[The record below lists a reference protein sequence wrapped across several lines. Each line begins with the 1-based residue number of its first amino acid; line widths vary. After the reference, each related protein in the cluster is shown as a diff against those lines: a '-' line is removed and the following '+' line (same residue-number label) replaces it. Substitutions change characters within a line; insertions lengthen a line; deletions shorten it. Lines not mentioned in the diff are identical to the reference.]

1 MKTKI
6 ERHSRSVISVLL
18 AVCMLVSCM
27 TVGMIMTDAAKV
39 DGESVGGY
47 ANHHIEYNS
56 AGSGDVYFNSSGIA
70 EITPTSTGTMYFHIL
85 RDDWGNNGYFGKN
98 ETINADGTE
107 HEMTQY
113 TTNWVGM
120 AVNAGQKYTFQLT
133 QEGTT
138 VKYKVT
144 TSKYVHWGTGASKD
158 NWNTHVAIDETN
170 GVDIAFPAGES
181 SFCINNKSNDKGSTG
196 DCLDYSTNKEIIN
209 ESFADYVN
217 VLSNVSD
224 GYPGVKF
231 RLPTAA
237 TVNIKITNGK
247 LYLTFPEAGPK
258 TYYYKGTTD
267 GWVGTQMTE
276 TSTSGEYSVNVKFTS
291 TSNVFKFYD
300 SGNTWYG
307 HQNSGHSISTIEWG
321 SSLLSPGADIKAPG
335 VGTYTLYFRP
345 SDKKAYAVKDN
356 TYYTITCNS
365 AENGTL
371 SSSAASATDGSTVT
385 ITANPASGY
394 TLKKLVV
401 NYNNKDYDVTTA
413 VSNNTYTLTMPA
425 SNVTVT
431 ATFGDTKTI
440 YFNNYVTQWSKVYA
454 YTGSGSKPGTEMT
467 QIGSSSIYTVEI
479 PNSAT
484 TIIFSGSGGSNN
496 EGGTI
501 TCNNRSI
508 GNDLPPDA
516 KYNEYKATNTSSGA
530 DSTGTWSEHSG
541 RSNVY
546 DVTPGTSLNNSSL
559 YSNISATL
567 YDYYTNGEYNYG
579 WIDGIAEFTG
589 GRSAEYSRDN
599 GDQYYWNPYKI
610 FDTALSDYAESNSI
624 TYPLYFGNLNITD
637 AGEGNLEYE
646 TGNTEKFY
654 NWCYKINNSTK
665 LSPNTISVTGLANE
679 SEGSSTV
686 NHSNGTA
693 MAMFDEDWLS
703 RENST
708 GNPLATILHSSAF
721 PVRIVS
727 GTTTD
732 HKSYT
737 YYEFDSTKGKDN
749 AYIQNVDKTNRT
761 ATFEYSTNDKVWS
774 AGTPSGGKEGF
785 FPFDNM
791 TGDITNQNTG
801 SDKLAHDLGFGMK
814 LEIPFTINQYGLIT
828 GSTDA
833 QTFNFSGDDDL
844 WVYIDGKLVLDLGGA
859 HKQAEGSINFN
870 TKTATSTT
878 YVVTAV
884 NAEKSADGDALSST
898 TTESRSFNWFDNSDA
913 DAPHTMTIYYME
925 RGMYDSNLKFNF
937 SFHAIKNLYTTEK
950 KVRTRNINSGFY
962 DSTVYYGT
970 SGISKFEKSYQDE
983 SFTFDQKVSNAVD
996 GTYADPTPA
1005 SDFTYSK
1012 SVTAW
1017 SKTGE
1022 TKSSQSQTYTA
1033 TPLQY
1038 SLTNDDKALF
1048 NGKFNTGDYF
1058 WLAETAN
1065 ANNKY
1070 KYTPRLTVYDDTD
1083 SSGNTKFGYTTVS
1096 NGSYK
1101 FRFDE
1106 DDGTGMQTVNVRARV
1121 ENEMES
1127 HTLTLT
1133 KSIGEVTDTT
1143 TSFPFYVLFNF
1154 AYEDSGDADNGYE
1167 AYPLYI
1173 SSSADATKTQLTSA
1187 GLVNIKAGE
1196 TITITGIPNGANI
1209 KIVEGDISST
1219 NYAYA
1224 GMTATGAD
1232 ATAVRDEQAVTLTMG
1247 SSDVAVTARNN
1258 DNTVT
1263 AIIRV
1268 KYAPSYDDFVKG
1280 KNISNEPY
1288 EPNGSTFFDTTVNLG
1303 VKTNFTDETYKSR
1316 TNEQYSMTE
1325 KAVMNASD
1333 TFKVSISNIGAA
1345 DKLFIGWYDEDGNRW
1360 NNTDATQHNLDAKAT
1375 KAQNRVF
1382 EARFITKPTYRIDYD
1397 VPTRLWGKRIYK
1409 KFGTVDNSMIND
1421 TAIGYDSS
1429 RDIDQRYY
1437 ITSNFVETNIPYEKV
1452 FLKNITWEQIENG
1465 KTATQYGV
1473 SKTVTSNTD
1482 TLKNVETTTG
1492 TVKYDLYRYQAATVE
1507 VTKVKVD
1514 MYNDCSNLDTCT
1526 AQYECD
1532 YGASVNNNET
1542 VAVNIPDGYTFHRW
1556 KIETLHSLGGVK
1568 DETLVT
1574 YDYSKNFNYVAYD
1587 NYKVTAEYIPKTCDK
1602 DYNPA
1607 AALNPSDPYHSSA
1620 PVNTTTVINLG
1631 QTRSHWNDTTDGLV
1645 YVPDPDKGE
1654 STNNTNANYNYDRM
1668 FVDLALSY
1676 SNGNETKLNTL
1687 TDCQVG
1693 FKIQYYKNYKWNDW
1707 FEVTFSSTELDDKNR
1722 IEYYYGFLNS
1732 EANRGSKMKV
1742 QPTINGVESGNSV
1755 EFQFNDTLFTA

>member
-1 MKTKI
+1 MKTRFKHLSKSMVSI
-6 ERHSRSVISVLL
+6 LL
-18 AVCMLVSCM
+18 ALLMIFS
-27 TVGMIMTDAAKV
+27 TVMVGIVATNAAYV
-39 DGESVGGY
+39 DNNAVG
-47 ANHHIEYNS
+47 YNQDNWINLRGDWDGWQHDHWVQPGTSLTINATNFS
-56 AGSGDVYFNSSGIA
+56 AGS
-70 EITPTSTGTMYFHIL
+70 EIEFTL
-85 RDDWGNNGYFGKN
+85 NVNNDGQDTWFK
-98 ETINADGTE
+98 DGT
-107 HEMTQY
+107 TL
-113 TTNWVGM
+113 NVS
-120 AVNAGQKYTFQLT
+120 N
-133 QEGTT
+133 
-138 VKYKVT
+138 
-144 TSKYVHWGTGASKD
+144 GADRNYNNS
-158 NWNTHVAIDETN
+158 N
-170 GVDIAFPAGES
+170 GS
-181 SFCINNKSNDKGSTG
+181 NNKFK
-196 DCLDYSTNKEIIN
+196 IIN
-209 ESFADYVN
+209 PCTFKVN
-217 VLSNVSD
+217 VSWQNNSVHLSISD
-224 GYPGVKF
+224 VI
-231 RLPTAA
+231 ASNA
-237 TVNIKITNGK
+237 
-247 LYLTFPEAGPK
+247 

-276 TSTSGEYSVNVKFTS
+276 TSTSGVYSVSVKFTS

-307 HQNSGHSISTIEWG
+307 HGSAGYPLSTNSWG
-321 SSLLSPGADIKAPG
+321 SELSSTGADIKAPG

-356 TYYTITCNS
+356 TSYTITCNS

-371 SSSAASATDGSTVT
+371 SPSVASATDGSTVT
-385 ITANPASGY
+385 ITATPDPGY

-425 SNVTVT
+425 YNVTVT
-431 ATFGDTKTI
+431 ATFGNTKTI
-440 YFNNYVTQWSKVYA
+440 YFNNYVTQWTKVYA

-501 TCNNRSI
+501 TCNSSPI
-508 GNDLPPDA
+508 GNSLPTDTT
-516 KYNEYKATNTSSGA
+516 YNEYKATNTSTGSA
-530 DSTGTWSEHSG
+530 STGTWSKHTD

-567 YDYYTNGEYNYG
+567 YDYYTNGEYADG
-579 WIDGIAEFTG
+579 WITGIKEFTG
-589 GRSAEYSRDN
+589 GRSAEYSRHN
-599 GDQYYWNPYKI
+599 GDEYFWNPYKI
-610 FDTALSDYAESNSI
+610 FDTALSKYARSNSI
-624 TYPLYFGNLNITD
+624 TYPLYFGNLNITN
-637 AGEGNLEYE
+637 AGDQKVEYE

-654 NWCYKINNSTK
+654 KWCYKINNSTK

-732 HKSYT
+732 QKSYT
-737 YYEFDSTKGKDN
+737 YYEFDSTNGKDN
-749 AYIQNVDKTNRT
+749 AYIQNVDKTNKT

-774 AGTPSGGKEGF
+774 AGTPDGGKEGF

-791 TGDITNQNTG
+791 TGDITNQHTG
-801 SDKLAHDLGFGMK
+801 GSSNVAHDLGFGMK
-814 LEIPFTINQYGLIT
+814 LEIPFTINQNGLIT

-870 TKTATSTT
+870 TKTATSKT

-884 NAEKSADGDALSST
+884 DAKNSADGDALSST
-898 TTESRSFNWFDNSDA
+898 TTESRSFDWFNNTDA

-962 DSTVYYGT
+962 DSSVYYGT

-996 GTYADPTPA
+996 GTYADPAPA

-1033 TPLQY
+1033 APLQY

-1048 NGKFNTGDYF
+1048 NGKFTTGNYF
-1058 WLAETAN
+1058 WLTETAN

-1096 NGSYK
+1096 DGSYK

-1106 DDGTGMQTVNVRARV
+1106 DDGSGMQTVNVRARV

-1133 KSIGEVTDTT
+1133 KSLGGVTDTT

-1209 KIVEGDISST
+1209 KIVEGYISST

-1224 GMTATGAD
+1224 GMTSRDAD
-1232 ATAVRDEQAVTLTMG
+1232 VTAVTGEQAVTLTMG
-1247 SSDVAVTARNN
+1247 SKDVAVTARNN
-1258 DNTVT
+1258 DNTVKAT
-1263 AIIRV
+1263 IRV
-1268 KYAPSYDDFVKG
+1268 KYAPSYYDFEHNTTNVKQDTYKRSG
-1280 KNISNEPY
+1280 TQYTKYTNNIDCSTEFTDLAQ
-1288 EPNGSTFFDTTVNLG
+1288 GSTVIGEYTMVETAVKDASATFD
-1303 VKTNFTDETYKSR
+1303 VK
-1316 TNEQYSMTE
+1316 
-1325 KAVMNASD
+1325 V
-1333 TFKVSISNIGAA
+1333 GAINTA
-1345 DKLFIGWYDEDGNRW
+1345 NMLFIGWYDETGKRYND
-1360 NNTDATQHNLDAKAT
+1360 TDETQHNITAKAP
-1375 KAQNRVF
+1375 KDKDRIF
-1382 EARFITKPTYRIDYD
+1382 EARFIKPPTYRIDFE
-1397 VPTRLWGKRIYK
+1397 VPTRLWGTRIYK
-1409 KFGTVDNSMIND
+1409 VFGKVTHPMISQKY
-1421 TAIGYDSS
+1421 IGYVSTGETTAELEKRYYLTKEYVEHCTPNETIFLKDVEWP
-1429 RDIDQRYY
+1429 DIDDQ
-1437 ITSNFVETNIPYEKV
+1437 
-1452 FLKNITWEQIENG
+1452 QDG
-1465 KTATQYGV
+1465 KATTQYKV
-1473 SKTVTSNTD
+1473 SKIVTKNTSPIKDVEDTVNGI
-1482 TLKNVETTTG
+1482 NV
-1492 TVKYDLYRYQAATVE
+1492 YDLYRKVTATMKDTQ
-1507 VTKVKVD
+1507 VTVQIFS
-1514 MYNDCSNLDTCT
+1514 DCANPNTV
-1526 AQYECD
+1526 Q
-1532 YGASVNNNET
+1532 VNET
-1542 VAVNIPDGYTFHRW
+1542 VPYGSPINNYATVATNIPAGKTFYRW
-1556 KIETLHSLGGVK
+1556 KIETLDSLGEAISNTK
-1568 DETLVT
+1568 DGTLVT

-1587 NYKVTAEYIPKTCDK
+1587 NYKVTVEYIDKKGDK
-1602 DYNPA
+1602 DYNPYSA
-1607 AALNPSDPYHSSA
+1607 QNPDDPYHAQYAPTNTSS
-1620 PVNTTTVINLG
+1620 VIVLG
-1631 QTRSHWNDTTDGLV
+1631 QTRSHWNDTETGV
-1645 YVPDPDKGE
+1645 AYQPKPGE
-1654 STNNTNANYNYDRM
+1654 SANHLNANNDVDRLIL
-1668 FVDLALSY
+1668 DLGLSY
-1676 SNGNETKLNTL
+1676 SDGNETKLNTEENL
-1687 TDCQVG
+1687 LVG
-1693 FKIQYYKNYKWNDW
+1693 FIIEYQNSDGSWTKWKEVNY
-1707 FEVTFSSTELDDKNR
+1707 SSKLLGEKNR
-1722 IEYYYGFLNS
+1722 IEYYYDLKNAAG
-1732 EANRGSKMKV
+1732 NRGAKFKV
-1742 QPTINGVESGNSV
+1742 TPTIRGVKNGTSA
-1755 EFQFNDTLFTA
+1755 EFDFSAPKFEGQTQ

>member
-1 MKTKI
+1 MKTRFKHLSKSMVSI
-6 ERHSRSVISVLL
+6 LL
-18 AVCMLVSCM
+18 ALLMIFS
-27 TVGMIMTDAAKV
+27 TVMVGIVATNAAYV
-39 DGESVGGY
+39 DNNAVG
-47 ANHHIEYNS
+47 YNQDNWIKLRGAWDGWQHDYWVQPGTSLTINATNYS
-56 AGSGDVYFNSSGIA
+56 AGS
-70 EITPTSTGTMYFHIL
+70 EIEFTLNVNDG
-85 RDDWGNNGYFGKN
+85 GNQDTWFK
-98 ETINADGTE
+98 DGT
-107 HEMTQY
+107 T
-113 TTNWVGM
+113 
-120 AVNAGQKYTFQLT
+120 L
-133 QEGTT
+133 
-138 VKYKVT
+138 
-144 TSKYVHWGTGASKD
+144 YVSNGANRNYNKG
-158 NWNTHVAIDETN
+158 N
-170 GVDIAFPAGES
+170 GS
-181 SFCINNKSNDKGSTG
+181 NNKFK
-196 DCLDYSTNKEIIN
+196 IIN
-209 ESFADYVN
+209 PCTFKVN
-217 VLSNVSD
+217 VSWQNDSVHLSISD
-224 GYPGVKF
+224 VISSN
-231 RLPTAA
+231 A
-237 TVNIKITNGK
+237 
-247 LYLTFPEAGPK
+247 

-276 TSTSGEYSVNVKFTS
+276 TSTSGVYSVSVKFTS

-300 SGNTWYG
+300 SDNTWYG
-307 HQNSGHSISTIEWG
+307 HGSADYPLSTNSWG
-321 SSLLSPGADIKAPG
+321 SELSSTGADIKAPG

-356 TYYTITCNS
+356 TSYTITCNS

-371 SSSAASATDGSTVT
+371 SPSVASATDGSTVT
-385 ITANPASGY
+385 ITATPDPGY

-431 ATFGDTKTI
+431 ATFGNTKTI
-440 YFNNYVTQWSKVYA
+440 YFNNYVTQWTKVYA

-479 PNSAT
+479 PNDAT

-496 EGGTI
+496 EGGNI
-501 TCNNRSI
+501 TCNNSSI
-508 GNDLPPDA
+508 GNDLPTDTT
-516 KYNEYKATNTSSGA
+516 YNEYKATNTSTGSA
-530 DSTGTWSEHSG
+530 STGTWSKHTD

-546 DVTPGTSLNNSSL
+546 DVTPGTSLNNTGL

-567 YDYYTNGEYNYG
+567 YDYYTNGEYNNG
-579 WIDGIAEFTG
+579 WIEGIKEYSS
-589 GRSAEYSRDN
+589 GRSAEYSRSN
-599 GDQYYWNPYKI
+599 GGQYYWNPYKI
-610 FDTALSDYAESNSI
+610 LDTALSNYARSNSI
-624 TYPLYFGNLNITD
+624 TYPLYFGNLNITNG
-637 AGEGNLEYE
+637 GEGNLQYE
-646 TGNTEKFY
+646 TGNTTKFY
-654 NWCYKINNSTK
+654 NWCYKINNSTM

-679 SEGSSTV
+679 SEGNSTI

-727 GTTTD
+727 DTTTD
-732 HKSYT
+732 NKPYT
-737 YYEFDSTKGKDN
+737 YYEFDSTNGKDN
-749 AYIQNVDKTNRT
+749 AYIQNVDKTNKT
-761 ATFEYSTNDKVWS
+761 ATFEYSANDKVWS
-774 AGTPSGGKEGF
+774 AGTPDGGQEGF

-791 TGDITNQNTG
+791 TGDITNQHTG
-801 SDKLAHDLGFGMK
+801 GSSNVAHDLGFGMK
-814 LEIPFTINQYGLIT
+814 LEIPFTINQNGLIT
-828 GSTDA
+828 GSNDA

-859 HKQAEGSINFN
+859 HKQAKGSINFN

-884 NAEKSADGDALSST
+884 DAKNSADGDTLSST
-898 TTESRSFNWFDNSDA
+898 TTESRSFDWFNNSDA

-962 DSTVYYGT
+962 DSSVYYGN

-983 SFTFDQKVSNAVD
+983 SFTFDQKVSSTES
-996 GTYADPTPA
+996 GTYDYPTPV

-1017 SKTGE
+1017 NKTGE

-1033 TPLQY
+1033 APLQY

-1058 WLAETAN
+1058 LLTETAN
-1065 ANNKY
+1065 ASNKY

-1096 NGSYK
+1096 DGSYK

-1106 DDGTGMQTVNVRARV
+1106 DDGSEMQTVNVRARV

-1127 HTLTLT
+1127 HTLTLK
-1133 KSIGEVTDTT
+1133 KSLGGVTDTT
-1143 TSFPFYVLFNF
+1143 TEFPFYVLFNF
-1154 AYEDSGDADNGYE
+1154 AYEDSGDVDNGYE

-1219 NYAYA
+1219 DYAYA
-1224 GMTATGAD
+1224 GMTAKGAE
-1232 ATAVRDEQAVTLTMG
+1232 ATAVSGEQAVTLTMG
-1247 SSDVAVTARNN
+1247 SKDVAVTGSNEE
-1258 DNTVT
+1258 NTVN

-1268 KYAPSYDDFVKG
+1268 RYAPSYDDFVQG
-1280 KNISNEPY
+1280 RNISDEPY
-1288 EPNGSTFFDTTVNLG
+1288 KPNGSTFYDTTVNLG
-1303 VKTNFTDETYKSR
+1303 VKTSFTDDTYKSR
-1316 TNEQYSMTE
+1316 TNEQYAMTE
-1325 KAVMNASD
+1325 KAVTNASD
-1333 TFKVSISNIGAA
+1333 TFNVSISNIGSA
-1345 DKLFIGWYDEDGNRW
+1345 DKLFIGWYDENGNRW
-1360 NNTDATQHNLDAKAT
+1360 NDTDATQHNLDAKAT

-1409 KFGTVDNSMIND
+1409 IFGTVNNSMIND
-1421 TAIGYDSS
+1421 NCIGYDSS
-1429 RDIDQRYY
+1429 RAIDKRYY
-1437 ITSNFVETNIPYEKV
+1437 ITGHFVETNIPYEKV
-1452 FLKNITWEQIENG
+1452 FLKNITWEQIEDG

-1482 TLKNVETTTG
+1482 TTKNVETTTG
-1492 TVKYDLYRYQAATVE
+1492 TVKYDMYRYQAATVE

-1514 MYNDCSNLDTCT
+1514 MYNDCRDLNTRT
-1526 AQYECD
+1526 KQYVCD

-1542 VAVNIPDGYTFHRW
+1542 VAVNIPDGSTFYRW
-1556 KIETLHSLGGVK
+1556 RIETLNSLGGVE
-1568 DETLVT
+1568 DGTLVT

-1587 NYKVTAEYIPKTCDK
+1587 NYKVTAEYIPKIGSD

-1607 AALNPSDPYHSSA
+1607 AALNENDLYHSKA
-1620 PVNTTTVINLG
+1620 PENTTSVINLG

-1645 YVPDPDKGE
+1645 YDPDTDKGE

-1676 SNGNETKLNTL
+1676 SDGQETKLNTL

-1693 FKIQYYKNYKWNDW
+1693 FKIQYYKNGQWNDW
-1707 FEVTFSSTELDDKNR
+1707 KEASFSSTMLNDKNR

-1732 EANRGSKMKV
+1732 EANRSSKMRV
-1742 QPTINGVESGNSV
+1742 WPTINGQTSGKWV
-1755 EFQFNDTLFTA
+1755 EFQFDDSLFTAQT